1 MLRDKLLGIL
11 SLGGLSTAILSTS
24 IVGAAEGQNRYGG
37 AERDLGYEVYTLKR
51 DLEATNKR
59 VSSLENDMQTTGSSS
74 GGRNQHVSYDR
85 GNQTP
90 PAPVSSRSTDG
101 TYHRVQGGETLS
113 SISRQ
118 WGVGV
123 DRLIAENRITNPN
136 ALRIGQEV
144 YIPGR
149 KGSTAANTP
158 PAPAPAPQSP
168 ANKPTATGGYD
179 HVVRPGDTLSSI
191 ARRHGITASAIASAN
206 RLIDPNAIS
215 IGQKLH
221 IPNGSKPSSGMAST
235 PPPAPAPSPAP
246 APAPA
251 PTPRGNEVVAPDG
264 YGFYQVEPG
273 DTLHSIAISFGTNTK
288 ELRQLNELGGDT
300 LHVGDFLLVPVPD
313 ESLYES

>member
-11 SLGGLSTAILSTS
+11 SLGGLGCAILATST
-24 IVGAAEGQNRYGG
+24 VEAAEGQNRYGG

-59 VSSLENDMQTTGSSS
+59 VSRLENDVKTGSSS
-74 GGRNQHVSYDR
+74 GKRNQHVSYDR
-85 GNQTP
+85 GNPTP

-101 TYHRVQGGETLS
+101 TYHRVQAGETLS

-149 KGSTAANTP
+149 KGSTAASSS
-158 PAPAPAPQSP
+158 PAPAPPSP
-168 ANKPTATGGYD
+168 ASNPAATGSYD

-191 ARRHGITASAIASAN
+191 ARRHGITASAIASSN

-215 IGQKLH
+215 VGQKLY

-246 APAPA
+246 APAPE

-288 ELRQLNELGGDT
+288 ELRKLNELGGDT